1 MDKDKIIV
9 SVVIDKQALVD
20 RAFDIS
26 KNPSEFN
33 EIKKVIDGKNQ
44 FTRDIDEIDDEGKKE
59 NNTNLFAGIA
69 LDVILCDNQE
79 LGITKRLNALEDKKN
94 SFLAKMK
101 KLDELQ
107 KKVKNGEVHGVEGFR
122 ELLKIMGVVSK
133 YGNLYDVK
141 KNIIC
146 HAPVTSSHFESILK
160 KGNVLP
166 MMTGVTTP
174 KLCSVSTHQRNSSV
188 DAGAEY

>member
-59 NNTNLFAGIA
+59 NNTNLFSNIA
-69 LDVILCDNQE
+69 LDIILSDNPE
-79 LGITKRLNALEDKKN
+79 LANH
-94 SFLAKMK
+94 
-101 KLDELQ
+101 Q
-107 KKVKNGEVHGVEGFR
+107 
-122 ELLKIMGVVSK
+122 
-133 YGNLYDVK
+133 
-141 KNIIC
+141 
-146 HAPVTSSHFESILK
+146 APQF
-160 KGNVLP
+160 
-166 MMTGVTTP
+166 
-174 KLCSVSTHQRNSSV
+174 
-188 DAGAEY
+188 A

>member
-33 EIKKVIDGKNQ
+33 ELKKVIDGKNQ
-44 FTRDIDEIDDEGKKE
+44 FTRDLDEVEDEGKKA
-59 NNTNLFAGIA
+59 NNTNLFAHIA
-69 LDVILCDNQE
+69 LDIVLGDHQE
-79 LGITKRLNALEDKKN
+79 LAITKRLNSLEDKKS

-107 KKVKNGEVHGVEGFR
+107 KKVESGEMSGVKGLR
-122 ELLKIMGVVSK
+122 ELLKVMEE
-133 YGNLYDVK
+133 D
-141 KNIIC
+141 
-146 HAPVTSSHFESILK
+146 E
-160 KGNVLP
+160 
-166 MMTGVTTP
+166 
-174 KLCSVSTHQRNSSV
+174 
-188 DAGAEY
+188 

>member
-26 KNPSEFN
+26 KTPSEFN

-44 FTRDIDEIDDEGKKE
+44 FTRDIDEVEDERKKE
-59 NNTNLFAGIA
+59 NNTDLFSNIA
-69 LDVILCDNQE
+69 LDIILSDHPE
-79 LGITKRLNALEDKKN
+79 LAITKRLNSLEDKKN

-107 KKVKNGEVHGVEGFR
+107 EKIKNGEMPGVEGIR
-122 ELLKIMGVVSK
+122 ELLKVMEEV
-133 YGNLYDVK
+133 
-141 KNIIC
+141 
-146 HAPVTSSHFESILK
+146 E
-160 KGNVLP
+160 
-166 MMTGVTTP
+166 
-174 KLCSVSTHQRNSSV
+174 
-188 DAGAEY
+188 

>member
-1 MDKDKIIV
+1 MNKDKILV
-9 SVVIDKQALVD
+9 SVVIDKQALID

-69 LDVILCDNQE
+69 LDNILSDHPE
-79 LGITKRLNALEDKKN
+79 LAITKRLNSLEDKKN

-101 KLDELQ
+101 KFDELQ
-107 KKVKNGEVHGVEGFR
+107 EKVKNGEMPGVEGIR
-122 ELLKIMGVVSK
+122 ELLKVMEEV
-133 YGNLYDVK
+133 
-141 KNIIC
+141 
-146 HAPVTSSHFESILK
+146 E
-160 KGNVLP
+160 
-166 MMTGVTTP
+166 
-174 KLCSVSTHQRNSSV
+174 
-188 DAGAEY
+188 

>member
-9 SVVIDKQALVD
+9 SVVIDKQALID

-26 KNPSEFN
+26 KNPSEFD

-69 LDVILCDNQE
+69 LDTILCDNQE
-79 LGITKRLNALEDKKN
+79 LKITKRLKSLDDKKN
-94 SFLAKMK
+94 AYLDKLK

-107 KKVKNGEVHGVEGFR
+107 EKVKSGEMPGVEGLR
-122 ELLKIMGVVSK
+122 ELLKVMEEG
-133 YGNLYDVK
+133 
-141 KNIIC
+141 
-146 HAPVTSSHFESILK
+146 E
-160 KGNVLP
+160 
-166 MMTGVTTP
+166 
-174 KLCSVSTHQRNSSV
+174 
-188 DAGAEY
+188 

>member
-44 FTRDIDEIDDEGKKE
+44 FTRDIDEFDDERKKE
-59 NNTNLFAGIA
+59 NNTNLFSCIA
-69 LDVILCDNQE
+69 LDAILCDNQE
-79 LGITKRLNALEDKKN
+79 LGITKRFKALEDKKN

-107 KKVKNGEVHGVEGFR
+107 EKVKNGEMPGVEGLR
-122 ELLKIMGVVSK
+122 ELLKVMEEG
-133 YGNLYDVK
+133 
-141 KNIIC
+141 
-146 HAPVTSSHFESILK
+146 E
-160 KGNVLP
+160 
-166 MMTGVTTP
+166 
-174 KLCSVSTHQRNSSV
+174 
-188 DAGAEY
+188 

>member
-59 NNTNLFAGIA
+59 NNTNLSPASHWTSFSVRTRNWQSPSASI
-69 LDVILCDNQE
+69 
-79 LGITKRLNALEDKKN
+79 RLRTRRTL
-94 SFLAKMK
+94 
-101 KLDELQ
+101 
-107 KKVKNGEVHGVEGFR
+107 
-122 ELLKIMGVVSK
+122 
-133 YGNLYDVK
+133 
-141 KNIIC
+141 
-146 HAPVTSSHFESILK
+146 SSL
-160 KGNVLP
+160 
-166 MMTGVTTP
+166 
-174 KLCSVSTHQRNSSV
+174 R
-188 DAGAEY
+188 

>member
-9 SVVIDKQALVD
+9 SVVIDKQALID

-26 KNPSEFN
+26 KNPSEFD

-69 LDVILCDNQE
+69 LDIILSDNQE
-79 LGITKRLNALEDKKN
+79 LAITKRLNSLEDKKN

-107 KKVKNGEVHGVEGFR
+107 EKVKNGEMPGVEGLR
-122 ELLKIMGVVSK
+122 ELLKVMEEG
-133 YGNLYDVK
+133 
-141 KNIIC
+141 
-146 HAPVTSSHFESILK
+146 
-160 KGNVLP
+160 
-166 MMTGVTTP
+166 
-174 KLCSVSTHQRNSSV
+174 Q
-188 DAGAEY
+188 

>member
-33 EIKKVIDGKNQ
+33 EIEKVIDGKNQ

-69 LDVILCDNQE
+69 LDIILSENPE
-79 LGITKRLNALEDKKN
+79 LAITKRLNSLEDKKN
-94 SFLAKMK
+94 SFLARMK
-101 KLDELQ
+101 KLDEL
-107 KKVKNGEVHGVEGFR
+107 KEKVKNGEAPGVEGIR
-122 ELLKIMGVVSK
+122 ELLKIMEE
-133 YGNLYDVK
+133 DV
-141 KNIIC
+141 
-146 HAPVTSSHFESILK
+146 
-160 KGNVLP
+160 
-166 MMTGVTTP
+166 
-174 KLCSVSTHQRNSSV
+174 
-188 DAGAEY
+188 